1 MEIGHFRSLA
11 GLECPILLLIGDKMT
26 KKVILLDVDGP
37 LNPFNAK
44 IAPEGY
50 TAHRMHPTGFEYGKG
65 LRVLLNPLHGPS
77 LVSSGAEIVWATM
90 WEADA
95 NVWIGPHLGFPPLPF
110 IDWNDECKWTPGGLH
125 YKTRR
130 IASWMN
136 ENRKGMD
143 FLWIDDECTKKD
155 KEWLQE
161 RMGGKVSI
169 MRIAPKIGLTEADF
183 NEINHWAAN

>member
-1 MEIGHFRSLA
+1 
-11 GLECPILLLIGDKMT
+11 MT
-26 KKVILLDVDGP
+26 QKVILLDVDGP

-44 IAPEGY
+44 IPVTGY

-77 LVSSGAEIVWATM
+77 LTDSGAEIVWATM

-95 NVWIGPHLGFPPLPF
+95 NVWIGPHLGLPELPF
-110 IDWNDECKWTPGGLH
+110 IDWNEECQWDSNGLH

-136 ENRKGMD
+136 EHRKGVD
-143 FLWIDDECTKKD
+143 FLWIDDECTKTDLK
-155 KEWLQE
+155 WLNE
-161 RMGGKVSI
+161 KMDVKASI
-169 MRIAPKIGLTEADF
+169 LRISPKIGLTSADF
-183 NEINHWAAN
+183 DTINEWAAK